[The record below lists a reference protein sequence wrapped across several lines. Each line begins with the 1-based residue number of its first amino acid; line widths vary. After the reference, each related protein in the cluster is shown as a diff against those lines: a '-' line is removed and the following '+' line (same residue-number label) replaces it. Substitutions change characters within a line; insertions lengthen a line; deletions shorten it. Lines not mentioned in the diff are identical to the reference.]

1 MTAASDENTEAPA
14 AYYDVGDDGVARVFL
29 NRPRQVNA
37 YNVAMRDALWE
48 IFGALHD
55 DPNVAA
61 VLIRGNG
68 DRGFCS
74 GADLTEFGSAPS
86 RTIAREAR
94 YLRDVWRLLRTL
106 PVPTVAAMHGF
117 TIGSGLE
124 MALCCD
130 MRLASGD
137 TRFRLP
143 EVALGMIPFATGSQG
158 LPRAAG
164 RAAALDLLLTGRWF
178 EPPEALRLGVVQRV
192 VPKDHL
198 VDAAESLVADLRAR
212 ARPALARAKAAL
224 RAAADQP
231 LAVGL
236 EAEARSAALLLA
248 GARGV

>member
-1 MTAASDENTEAPA
+1 MTSNVDEHTEVTA
-14 AYYDVGDDGVARVFL
+14 AYYDVEDGVARVFL

-48 IFGALHD
+48 IFSALHD
-55 DPNVAA
+55 DPGIEA
-61 VLIRGNG
+61 VLIQGNG

-86 RTIAREAR
+86 RAIAREAR
-94 YLRDVWRLLRTL
+94 YLRDVWHLLRTL
-106 PVPTVAAMHGF
+106 PVATVVAMHGY

-130 MRLASGD
+130 LRVASND

-158 LPRAAG
+158 LPRIVG

-178 EPPEALRLGVVQRV
+178 DPAEALRLGVVQRV
-192 VPKDHL
+192 VPKDEL
-198 VDAAESLVADLRAR
+198 VGVAESLVADLRGR
-212 ARPALARAKAAL
+212 SPHGIARAKGAL
-224 RAAADQP
+224 RVAADQP
-231 LAVGL
+231 LPAGL
-236 EAEARSAALLLA
+236 ETEARSAALVLA
-248 GARGV
+248 GASGH